1 MTTKAKFEQ
10 RERSFDA
17 AVDRGSL
24 QAISSYDGSSHGIS
38 SDTAG
43 GP

>member
-10 RERSFDA
+10 GERSFDA
-17 AVDRGSL
+17 AVDRGSV
-24 QAISSYDGSSHGIS
+24 QAILSYDSSSYGIS